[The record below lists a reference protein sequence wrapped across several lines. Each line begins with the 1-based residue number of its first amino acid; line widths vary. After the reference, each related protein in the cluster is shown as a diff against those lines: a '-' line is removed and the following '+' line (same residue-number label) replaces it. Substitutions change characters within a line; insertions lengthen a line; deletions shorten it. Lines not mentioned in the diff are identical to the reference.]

1 MIDLNFKDFG
11 PVAYN
16 HGAFLFLR
24 SRTMTEKY
32 TAKHK
37 LNLAT
42 FQIAVIVSGL
52 IGIGSGSFV
61 VFLIAMAIFLGVSVH
76 TGAIR
81 S

>member
-1 MIDLNFKDFG
+1 MSLSLFKEHD
-11 PVAYN
+11 
-16 HGAFLFLR
+16 
-24 SRTMTEKY
+24 MTEKY

>member
-1 MIDLNFKDFG
+1 MGLSLFKEHD
-11 PVAYN
+11 
-16 HGAFLFLR
+16 
-24 SRTMTEKY
+24 MTEKY

>member
-1 MIDLNFKDFG
+1 MGLSLFKEHD
-11 PVAYN
+11 
-16 HGAFLFLR
+16 
-24 SRTMTEKY
+24 MTEKF

>member
-1 MIDLNFKDFG
+1 MGLSLFKEHDM
-11 PVAYN
+11 A
-16 HGAFLFLR
+16 
-24 SRTMTEKY
+24 EKY